1 MRYWRLHDRPMVLFI
16 SLSTSLWCSS
26 NDKRI
31 FKYYTQMLLWLS
43 LKNYI
48 FSISV
53 KVKGGWKSL
62 LTFLLKITSWPCLL
76 GPGLKLIFHF
86 CTLELILAKS
96 LLSSAAALSTLCITK
111 NNEVPSANHLAL
123 HDNSSASSFMY
134 IKKVLVLV
142 SSLVGFLR

>member
-1 MRYWRLHDRPMVLFI
+1 MWHWSLHNRPMVLFI
-16 SLSTSLWCSS
+16 SLSTSFWCSS

-31 FKYYTQMLLWLS
+31 ASIILLSLS

-48 FSISV
+48 CSTSV
-53 KVKGGWKSL
+53 KVKGGWESL

-96 LLSSAAALSTLCITK
+96 LLSSAAALSILCITK
-111 NNEVPSANHLAL
+111 NNEVPSANNLAL
-123 HDNSSASSFMY
+123 HDNSSASSFIY

-142 SSLVGFLR
+142 WSLVGFLR